1 MIPLLI
7 GLLIGIAVSTVIAY
21 VTAEPISDETAATG
35 GSFDKHAEE
44 ALRMIAE
51 MPRP

>member
-7 GLLIGIAVSTVIAY
+7 AIAVSTVIAY
-21 VTAEPISDETAATG
+21 FTAEPIGDETAATG